1 MTGVNGAG
9 DGAVSRVEGDD
20 MRVRMVIAYDGTDF
34 RGLAKQPNVRTV
46 IGELERVLDPF
57 GDDINI
63 VMSGRTDAGVHGWGQ
78 VLSFDLPA
86 DANLARIQ
94 KSVNSRL
101 GPEVVA
107 RRLEAAEPDFHARFD
122 ATGRHYRYR
131 VLNRR
136 VPDPFLARL
145 AWHVRDPLD
154 VGAMNAA
161 AAHFIGLHDFTSFC
175 RMPKKG
181 PEYPPVVLERTLRT
195 AVWTE
200 IGDGELLFEISG
212 SAFCHQMVRSIVGF
226 LASVGLGKRHA
237 DEVLVELAARDRS
250 NSEPLAP
257 PHGLTL
263 WQVDYAGGN
272 ASAGPA
278 ASERYTT

>member
-1 MTGVNGAG
+1 MLGASDAG
-9 DGAVSRVEGDD
+9 DGVVSRVQDD
-20 MRVRMVIAYDGTDF
+20 LQRVRMVIAYDGTDF

-46 IGELERVLDPF
+46 VSELERVLDPF

-86 DANLARIQ
+86 NADLRRIQ

-101 GPEVVA
+101 GPEVVV
-107 RRLEAAEPDFHARFD
+107 RSLEQAEADFHARFN

-131 VLNRR
+131 VLNRP

-154 VGAMNAA
+154 LAAMNEAA
-161 AAHFIGLHDFTSFC
+161 RHFIGLHDFTSFC

-181 PEYPPVVLERTLRT
+181 PEYPPVVLERTIRT
-195 AVWTE
+195 AAWSD
-200 IGDGELLFEISG
+200 IGNGELLFEISG

-226 LASVGLGKRHA
+226 LVSVGLGKRTPG
-237 DEVLVELAARDRS
+237 EVPVVLAARDRS
-250 NSEPLAP
+250 DSEPLGP

-263 WQVDYAGGN
+263 WQVDYDTDSGGQ
-272 ASAGPA
+272 A
-278 ASERYTT
+278 ASEHYIV